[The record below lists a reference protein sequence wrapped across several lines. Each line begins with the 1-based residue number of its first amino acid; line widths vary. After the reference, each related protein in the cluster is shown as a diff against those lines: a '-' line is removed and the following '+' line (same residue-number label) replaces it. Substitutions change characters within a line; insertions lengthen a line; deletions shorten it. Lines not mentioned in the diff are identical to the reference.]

1 MTRIVDVESLP
12 TRTKTNPA
20 FATRPGQRS
29 SWSGNEVRTT
39 YRKEKKWPKNSTI
52 KHEKIGQFLYEMAA

>member
-20 FATRPGQRS
+20 YAAKRGMQHNKIDTAS
-29 SWSGNEVRTT
+29 KS
-39 YRKEKKWPKNSTI
+39 KWPKRATI